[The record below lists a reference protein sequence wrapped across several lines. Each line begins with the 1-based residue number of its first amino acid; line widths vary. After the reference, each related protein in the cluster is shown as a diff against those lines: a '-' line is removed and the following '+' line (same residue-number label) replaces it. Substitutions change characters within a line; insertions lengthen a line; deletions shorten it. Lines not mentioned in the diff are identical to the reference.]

1 MSTSEDIGN
10 QVKQVCL
17 EPESDLLFPSFPNKF
32 KQDGACSD
40 GQEQAH
46 TSLLGQNARV
56 GVLALTYN
64 ANSVTDLHNQRDSY
78 LNDLD
83 WDRPPPTK
91 LCIQGKCFS
100 GHTHS
105 YMINLVDHFL
115 HWLDLDRPLPIHHFI
130 MPYETAN

>member
-1 MSTSEDIGN
+1 MSTSEDISN

-17 EPESDLLFPSFPNKF
+17 EPESDLLLPSFPNKF
-32 KQDGACSD
+32 KQDGAWSD

-64 ANSVTDLHNQRDSY
+64 VNSVTDLHNQRDSY

-83 WDRPPPTK
+83 WDRPPLNK
-91 LCIQGKCFS
+91 LCIQRKCLS

-105 YMINLVDHFL
+105 YMVN
-115 HWLDLDRPLPIHHFI
+115 
-130 MPYETAN
+130 